1 MSDLVNKKVYVDLF
15 QVKDLIRQ
23 MSVEYATSE
32 IPEFASDLIMEME
45 VLPYTVVGTQIN
57 DPELEDFDV
66 IKYLKEEYS
75 KVKDIEENK
84 DKIDECCKEN
94 KIKRINKCKGRMRAY
109 KREIDSDFRQILAIL
124 DKEEEE
130 EDEKRI
136 ET

>member
-1 MSDLVNKKVYVDLF
+1 MVKYVKIEDDNIIEIERE
-15 QVKDLIRQ
+15 QYCWNC
-23 MSVEYATSE
+23 EYFVA
-32 IPEFASDLIMEME
+32 
-45 VLPYTVVGTQIN
+45 PYGCWGIFGFVT
-57 DPELEDFDV
+57 PFHWCEDWS
-66 IKYLKEEYS
+66 KANEE
-75 KVKDIEENK
+75 DIEENK
-84 DKIDECCKEN
+84 DKIDECCKED

>member
-1 MSDLVNKKVYVDLF
+1 MVKYVKVNELKDFIYIEAECYCWNCEYFVAPYGCCGIFGFVTPF
-15 QVKDLIRQ
+15 QWCKDW
-23 MSVEYATSE
+23 
-32 IPEFASDLIMEME
+32 
-45 VLPYTVVGTQIN
+45 
-57 DPELEDFDV
+57 
-66 IKYLKEEYS
+66 S
-75 KVKDIEENK
+75 KANEKDIEENK
-84 DKIDECCKEN
+84 DKIDECCKED